1 MDKDNSSIEY
11 SLSVNGNSHEISKS
25 WLGESLLY
33 VLREELGLYGS
44 KNACEQG
51 ECGSCSVLMDGVLAC
66 SCLVLAANATGRNI
80 ETIES
85 LSDDD
90 SLTVVQEAF
99 IETGAVQC
107 GFCTPGLLVTIH
119 DFLETNPEPNVLEI
133 REAISGN
140 LCRCTG
146 YGRIVEAVQIASKQK
161 STGQGGD
168 DVSG

>member
-1 MDKDNSSIEY
+1 
-11 SLSVNGNSHEISKS
+11 
-25 WLGESLLY
+25 
-33 VLREELGLYGS
+33 
-44 KNACEQG
+44 
-51 ECGSCSVLMDGVLAC
+51 MDGVLAC

-119 DFLETNPEPNVLEI
+119 DFLETNTEPNVLEL
-133 REAISGN
+133 REA
-140 LCRCTG
+140 
-146 YGRIVEAVQIASKQK
+146 
-161 STGQGGD
+161 
-168 DVSG
+168 

>member
-1 MDKDNSSIEY
+1 MDKGNSSSGY
-11 SLSVNGNSHEISKS
+11 NLSVNDTSHEISKS

-33 VLREELGLYGS
+33 VLREKLGLYGS

-51 ECGSCSVLMDGVLAC
+51 ECGSCSVLMDGVLVC

-90 SLTVVQEAF
+90 SLTGVQEAF
-99 IETGAVQC
+99 IEAGAIQC
-107 GFCTPGLLVTIH
+107 GFCTPGLLITIH

-161 STGQGGD
+161 IAGQGGSD
-168 DVSG
+168 DSS